1 MSTLDVQIKGSGLRI
16 VSISKVPSSGVLD
29 KLSENC
35 LLGDKI
41 PVNLVQTTQ
50 LYNQNQLGERIY

>member
-35 LLGDKI
+35 LWGDKI

-50 LYNQNQLGERIY
+50 LYNQNPLGERIY